1 VLCDAGGGTVVSLL
15 QLTTAVFAN
24 LCFHRTWFHIKWRNS
39 NLLPLNVLRIQR
51 VRETDKLLRVGQR
64 LIGTLG
70 AKCGSIY
77 IDGNFKRWLH
87 RLLGEEH
94 YRRLDPRN
102 AGQKISAHDT
112 EGQYMREI
120 MKAFDPHKRS
130 FPKDG
135 KDMKIDLTEP
145 ILANLS
151 IDGKVVEGEFTIT
164 QFDSL
169 DH

>member
-1 VLCDAGGGTVVSLL
+1 
-15 QLTTAVFAN
+15 
-24 LCFHRTWFHIKWRNS
+24 
-39 NLLPLNVLRIQR
+39 
-51 VRETDKLLRVGQR
+51 
-64 LIGTLG
+64 
-70 AKCGSIY
+70 
-77 IDGNFKRWLH
+77 
-87 RLLGEEH
+87 
-94 YRRLDPRN
+94 
-102 AGQKISAHDT
+102 
-112 EGQYMREI
+112 MREI

-135 KDMKIDLTEP
+135 NDMKIDLTEP